1 MTSDVAPSEYSNDY
15 SQIYTIPRVLPAPSA
30 KSPATT
36 VKRVKFSCDSKQGGE
51 KSPQDYKVCGST
63 HGGEKS
69 PQDCKTTTN
78 CYISEKSNT
87 KVHLCSMHKQKLDQN
102 CSG

>member
-1 MTSDVAPSEYSNDY
+1 MPLDIAPSEYSNDY

-36 VKRVKFSCDSKQGGE
+36 IKRVKFSCDSSQGGE
-51 KSPQDYKVCGST
+51 KSAPDYKTCGSRQ
-63 HGGEKS
+63 GGEKT
-69 PQDCKTTTN
+69 PQDCKAAPK
-78 CYISEKSNT
+78 CSKSEKSNT